1 MNIRTISIACFCAA
15 LGAVLAGCGKSET
28 ASSGGAAADKPKGS
42 VKINIDGSST
52 VFPISQAI
60 AEEYM
65 GANPNVDITV
75 SEAGTGG
82 GMKKFVRGEI
92 DICDASRPI
101 EPQEIAECKKNGIE
115 FIELPVA
122 FDGLTVVVHKDNDFA
137 KNLTVAELKK
147 IWETGSKV
155 KKWSDVRPGFPD
167 RPIKLFGPG
176 TDSGTFE
183 YFTEAI
189 VGKKRASRSDYTA
202 SEDDNVLA
210 QGIAGDKDALGY
222 FGYAYYDAN
231 KDKIAAV
238 SIDGVAPSPET
249 ITNGTYKPLSR
260 PLFIY
265 VSLKALEKPGV
276 AEFVE
281 YYLDKAA
288 RLVEEVKYIKLSD
301 EAYKLIKERFAKR
314 VTGSAFQEGSWVG
327 MKPEDVLKK
336 ESSH

>member
-1 MNIRTISIACFCAA
+1 MNIRTISVACFA
-15 LGAVLAGCGKSET
+15 AVLATVIGGCGKSGSDT
-28 ASSGGAAADKPKGS
+28 ASNDSNET

-52 VFPISQAI
+52 VFPISQAV
-60 AEEYM
+60 AEDYM
-65 GANPNVDITV
+65 GEHPNADITV

-101 EPQEIAECKKNGIE
+101 EPEEIAECKKNGIE
-115 FIELPVA
+115 FIELPIA
-122 FDGLTVVVHKDNDFA
+122 FDGLTIVVHKDNTFA
-137 KNLTVAELKK
+137 KNLTVDELKK

-155 KKWSDVRPGFPD
+155 KNWSEVRPGFPN
-167 RPIKLFGPG
+167 RPLKLFGPG

-189 VGKKRASRSDYTA
+189 VKKKRASRSDYTA

-210 QGIAGDKDALGY
+210 QGVAGDKDSLGY

-231 KDKIAAV
+231 RDKISAV
-238 SIDGVAPSPET
+238 SIDGVAPTPET

-265 VSLKALEKPGV
+265 VSVKSLGKPGM
-276 AEFVE
+276 AKFVE
-281 YYLDKAA
+281 YYIANAA

-301 EAYKLIKERFAKR
+301 EAYKLIGERFANK
-314 VTGSAFQEGSWVG
+314 VTGSVFQNGSWVG

-336 ESSH
+336 EASQ

>member
-1 MNIRTISIACFCAA
+1 MNIRTISVACFA
-15 LGAVLAGCGKSET
+15 AVLATLIGGCSKSGSDT
-28 ASSGGAAADKPKGS
+28 ASNDSNEA

-52 VFPISQAI
+52 VFPISQAV
-60 AEEYM
+60 AEDYM
-65 GANPNVDITV
+65 GENPNADITV

-101 EPQEIAECKKNGIE
+101 EPEEIAECKKNGIE
-115 FIELPVA
+115 FIELPIA
-122 FDGLTVVVHKDNDFA
+122 FDGLTVVVHKDNTFA
-137 KNLTVAELKK
+137 KNLTVDELKK

-155 KKWSDVRPGFPD
+155 KNWSEVRPGFPN
-167 RPIKLFGPG
+167 RPLKLFGPG

-189 VGKKRASRSDYTA
+189 VKKKRASRSDYTA

-210 QGIAGDKDALGY
+210 QGVAGDKDSLGY

-231 KDKIAAV
+231 RDKIAAV
-238 SIDGVAPSPET
+238 SIDGVAPTPET

-265 VSLKALEKPGV
+265 VSVKSLEKPGMTK
-276 AEFVE
+276 FVE
-281 YYLDKAA
+281 YYIANAA

-301 EAYKLIKERFAKR
+301 EAYKLIGERFANK
-314 VTGSAFQEGSWVG
+314 VTGSVFQDGSWVG
-327 MKPEDVLKK
+327 MKPEDVLKR
-336 ESSH
+336 EASQ